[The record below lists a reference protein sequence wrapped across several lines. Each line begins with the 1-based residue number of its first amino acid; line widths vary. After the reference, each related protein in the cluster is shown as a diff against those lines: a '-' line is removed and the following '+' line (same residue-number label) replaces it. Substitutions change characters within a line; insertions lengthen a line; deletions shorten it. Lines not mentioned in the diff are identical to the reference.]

1 MLPLCI
7 DSTPWPGLPNFQE
20 PHPSPM
26 FYTPLGDPDHGS
38 VNITV
43 K

>member
-1 MLPLCI
+1 MLPYVLAQ
-7 DSTPWPGLPNFQE
+7 PLGLPNFQE